1 MEAKIMRSTTR
12 TTLMALCAVLVL
24 PLSAQA
30 QMPAAPET
38 GDGDDYPMAEICLL
52 PDGMEGNTCAAF
64 FLDEDGYE
72 ICLRDEM
79 SGRMRCSSSHST
91 KGPGPEVPAP
101 SPSGMFGI

>member
-1 MEAKIMRSTTR
+1 MRSTTR
-12 TTLMALCAVLVL
+12 TTLTAFCAALVL

-38 GDGDDYPMAEICLL
+38 GDGYPMAEICLL

-64 FLDEDGYE
+64 FLEENGYE
-72 ICLRDEM
+72 ICLRDDM

-91 KGPGPEVPAP
+91 KDPGPEVPAS

>member
-1 MEAKIMRSTTR
+1 MRSTTL
-12 TTLMALCAVLVL
+12 TTLLAFHSALAL
-24 PLSAQA
+24 PLSAQG
-30 QMPAAPET
+30 QMPAAPDT
-38 GDGDDYPMAEICLL
+38 GESDEYPMAEICLL

-91 KGPGPEVPAP
+91 RDPGPEVPAS